1 MKKRY
6 YLLTVNA
13 ATNNKCSSSVQI
25 NKMSEF
31 FCAYCLKKLAKY
43 PNLLYRRKM
52 HKFYIII
59 AHALL
64 CPLPRLAVSYTYVRD
79 EYRAIKNVY
88 NYSLAAI
95 SALAYSRL

>member
-1 MKKRY
+1 
-6 YLLTVNA
+6 
-13 ATNNKCSSSVQI
+13 
-25 NKMSEF
+25 
-31 FCAYCLKKLAKY
+31 
-43 PNLLYRRKM
+43 M